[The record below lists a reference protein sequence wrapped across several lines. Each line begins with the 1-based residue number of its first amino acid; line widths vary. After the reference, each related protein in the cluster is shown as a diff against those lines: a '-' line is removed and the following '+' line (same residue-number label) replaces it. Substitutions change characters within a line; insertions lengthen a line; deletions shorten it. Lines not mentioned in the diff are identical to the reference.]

1 MILDGSQRR
10 VKIIEL
16 LSMQNTP
23 ISGTDLAKQ
32 FGVSRQVIVQDVAL
46 LRAENNNILSTN
58 KGYILFKPHFDDNL
72 YKEVILV
79 KHTKEQILDEMAT
92 IVDLGGKML
101 DVFIE
106 HKLYG
111 HIRSDLI
118 INNLTDARDFVR
130 KTNNSTSKPLSA
142 LTENYHYHTI
152 AAPSQ
157 KAMELIKAD
166 LREKGYLIE

>member
-1 MILDGSQRR
+1 MILDGSERR
-10 VKIIEL
+10 LKIIEL
-16 LSMQNTP
+16 LSAQSTP
-23 ISGTDLAKQ
+23 LSGTDLARH

-46 LRAENNNILSTN
+46 LRAENNNIISTN
-58 KGYILFKPHFDDNL
+58 KGYLLFKPHIDDDF

-79 KHTKEQILDEMAT
+79 KHTKDQILDEMAT
-92 IVDLGGKML
+92 IVALGGKML
-101 DVFIE
+101 DVSIE

-130 KTNNSTSKPLSA
+130 KSNSSTSKPLSA
-142 LTENYHYHTI
+142 LTEDYHYHTI
-152 AAPSQ
+152 AAPSK